1 MAKTAYAD
9 SPERT
14 TRTPVTATARTI
26 PPAGEVTMTDHF
38 DASTEAFR
46 DWLPF
51 SGRHKNARTIRQ
63 YTDAARRLGEWARL
77 NGRTNFG
84 QLTKP
89 ELRAFL
95 SSMPGRSG
103 GPATASSQ
111 ATLWWAIRSL
121 YRYLEEDEGVV
132 DIARE
137 ITVGRPQAGA
147 RITHLDAHQVASL
160 LKACQTPRE
169 LAVISVGLDT
179 GLRISELASLAVTDV
194 LVDDETARR
203 LIVRG
208 KGSKVRAVVIGV
220 STARALRKYLRWRS
234 ASQYAGLDA
243 LWLGERGRLSVQGLD
258 RLIRKVGKQAG
269 LEDVHPHLL
278 RHTWSHFY
286 RLDGGSVD
294 AMCYLAGWSGP
305 AMALKYGAS
314 AAAERAE
321 AEARNL
327 SLVDRQRR
335 TS

>member
-1 MAKTAYAD
+1 MA
-9 SPERT
+9 
-14 TRTPVTATARTI
+14 
-26 PPAGEVTMTDHF
+26 DHF
-38 DASTEAFR
+38 EASIAGFR

-51 SGRHKNARTIRQ
+51 SGRFKNDRTVKQ
-63 YTDAARRLGEWARL
+63 YTTAAQRLAVWAREQ
-77 NGRTNFG
+77 GRQDFG
-84 QLTKP
+84 ELSKA

-95 SSMPGRSG
+95 ASMPGRSG

-121 YRYLEEDEGVV
+121 FRYLSEDEDVL
-132 DIARE
+132 DIAKE
-137 ITVGRPQAGA
+137 ITVGRPQQSD
-147 RITHLDAHQVASL
+147 RISHLDAHQVGAL
-160 LKACQTPRE
+160 LKACRTPRE

-179 GLRISELASLAVTDV
+179 GLRISELASLAVIDV

-203 LIVRG
+203 LIVKG
-208 KGSKVRAVVIGV
+208 KGSKVRAVVIGL
-220 STARALRKYLRWRS
+220 STARALRKYLKWRS
-234 ASQYAGLDA
+234 ASQYASLDA

-258 RLIRKVGKQAG
+258 RLIRRVGERAG
-269 LEDVHPHLL
+269 LEIHPHLL

>member
-1 MAKTAYAD
+1 MA
-9 SPERT
+9 
-14 TRTPVTATARTI
+14 
-26 PPAGEVTMTDHF
+26 DHF

-46 DWLPF
+46 DWLPY
-51 SGRHKNARTIRQ
+51 SGRFKSPGTVEQ
-63 YTDAARRLGEWARL
+63 YVTAAQRLGSWAREH
-77 NGRTNFG
+77 GRQDFAE
-84 QLTKP
+84 LTKAD
-89 ELRAFL
+89 LRSFL
-95 SSMPGRSG
+95 SSLPGRTG

-111 ATLWWAIRSL
+111 ATVWWAIRAL
-121 YRYLEEDEGVV
+121 YRYLSEDEDVT

-137 ITVGRPQAGA
+137 ITVGRPQTGD
-147 RITHLDAHQVASL
+147 RISHLDAHQVTAL

-169 LAVISVGLDT
+169 LAVLSVGLDT

-220 STARALRKYLRWRS
+220 STARALRKYLKWRS
-234 ASQYAGLDA
+234 QSQYANLDA

-258 RLIRKVGKQAG
+258 RLIRRVGDRAG
-269 LEDVHPHLL
+269 LEVHPHLL

-321 AEARNL
+321 QEARHL
-327 SLVDRQRR
+327 SLVDKMRGR
-335 TS
+335 S

>member
-1 MAKTAYAD
+1 MA
-9 SPERT
+9 
-14 TRTPVTATARTI
+14 
-26 PPAGEVTMTDHF
+26 DHF

-63 YTDAARRLGEWARL
+63 YVTAAQRLAAWARR
-77 NGRTNFG
+77 NGRTSFA

-95 SSMPGRSG
+95 SSLPGRDG

-111 ATLWWAIRSL
+111 ATVWWAIRSL
-121 YRYLEEDEGVV
+121 YRYLEEDEGIP
-132 DIARE
+132 DIAKA
-137 ITVGRPQAGA
+137 ITVGRPQTGD
-147 RITHLDAHQVASL
+147 RISHLDAHQVGAL
-160 LKACQTPRE
+160 LKACRTPRE
-169 LAVISVGLDT
+169 LAVISVGPDT

-194 LVDDETARR
+194 LVDDLAARR

-208 KGSKVRAVVIGV
+208 KGDKVRAVVIGV

-234 ASQYAGLDA
+234 ARYGAAGTLPD

-258 RLIRKVGKQAG
+258 RLIRGVGERAG
-269 LEDVHPHLL
+269 LEIHPHLL

-327 SLVDRQRR
+327 SLVDRQRGR
-335 TS
+335 S